1 MTYDSTTFRDL
12 MNRLSIA
19 QTGSL
24 NIFTSKEQE
33 YEQRA
38 QLLRRLAF
46 VIFCSEKDQYHKY
59 MPEIQGKLFVGNSW
73 KNNNQYFPLRT
84 TRQ

>member
-1 MTYDSTTFRDL
+1 MSTVHLVSFSSKSSIYFPILD
-12 MNRLSIA
+12 RLSIA

-38 QLLRRLAF
+38 LLLRRLAF
-46 VIFCSEKDQYHKY
+46 VIFCGEKDQYHKY
-59 MPEIQGKLFVGNSW
+59 MPEIQGN
-73 KNNNQYFPLRT
+73 
-84 TRQ
+84 